1 MDFSLISNLSAHV
14 GAPTEPAAPQPAGAD
29 QRALIQAVKAVHAA
43 DLFGSENELSF
54 VLDRNT
60 RRAVAR
66 IVNRETGEVV
76 AHIPLESVLQMA
88 LEKGRGR

>member
-1 MDFSLISNLSAHV
+1 MDFSSISNLSAHA
-14 GAPTEPAAPQPAGAD
+14 GAPAEPAAPQPAGAD
-29 QRALIQAVKAVHAA
+29 QRALIQAVKAVNAA
-43 DLFGSENELSF
+43 ELFGSENELSF

-76 AHIPLESVLQMA
+76 KHIPLESVLQMA
-88 LEKGRGR
+88 LENGRR

>member
-1 MDFSLISNLSAHV
+1 MDFSSISNLSAHIS
-14 GAPTEPAAPQPAGAD
+14 APTEPVAPQPAGTD
-29 QRALIQAVKAVHAA
+29 QRALIQAVRAINAA

-66 IVNRETGEVV
+66 IVNRETGDVV

-88 LEKGRGR
+88 LENARRR